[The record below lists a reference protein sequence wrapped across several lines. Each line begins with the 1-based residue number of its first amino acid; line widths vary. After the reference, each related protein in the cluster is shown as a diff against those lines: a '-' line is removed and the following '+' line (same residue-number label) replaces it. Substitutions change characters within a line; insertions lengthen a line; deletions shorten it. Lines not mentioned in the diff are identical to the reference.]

1 MLNGICEFS
10 FPLTPNY
17 VHILLMLC
25 KVRKRPIKDNYHK
38 PNYKT
43 KQNPFIQYLNN
54 CIAVKE
60 LLNTIIVI
68 LLLQSTTSHM
78 LWKVFL
84 ETTRAS
90 SS

>member
-10 FPLTPNY
+10 FPLMPNY

-43 KQNPFIQYLNN
+43 KQCSFLHYLNN
-54 CIAVKE
+54 HIAIKE
-60 LLNTIIVI
+60 VLNTIIVI
-68 LLLQSTTSHM
+68 LLLQSITTHM
-78 LWKVFL
+78 LW
-84 ETTRAS
+84 
-90 SS
+90 